1 MVTGLKIFFSLLDF
15 HRPGWAAWWCNTGEL
30 EEKDEA
36 SKFRGWCPHPSRFLP
51 HGARDHPHPPPPAWG
66 VPQGRLK
73 TGYPKITA
81 IAQDLTIMQWG
92 PAPPPCRLSPRRNI
106 MPTKLQHLGLGWFL
120 PGCLQGRGQPRD
132 SSGAGTRL
140 HRAGVTHK

>member
-1 MVTGLKIFFSLLDF
+1 MRPASSGDGAPIPPDFCLMVPVTT
-15 HRPGWAAWWCNTGEL
+15 PT
-30 EEKDEA
+30 
-36 SKFRGWCPHPSRFLP
+36 
-51 HGARDHPHPPPPAWG
+51 PPPPAWG

-140 HRAGVTHK
+140 HGAGVTHK